1 MIKMIAAACRE
12 PGIMHGEY
20 VGGMTRR
27 DFIAQLGGV
36 AIAWPLVACAQKPA
50 MPVIG
55 FLQIASSPAN
65 AIATGVLPGFQAGL
79 AETGYIESKSVAIEY
94 RWAGFHYDRLP
105 ALAADL
111 VSRHVAVLVAGGG
124 TALEAKAATST
135 IPIVFVEQ
143 SDPVSMGL
151 VATLGRP
158 GGNATGITTFAVE
171 LDAKRLEL
179 LHELVPK
186 ASLIALLVNPD
197 RATAEAQTKKAQEAA
212 RSFGLQLQVLSVRT
226 EQEIDAAFAKLVQ
239 LRAGALLVSS
249 DLFLDSR
256 HDQIIGLA
264 ARHAVPTIFELRHF
278 VAAGGLMSYGPS
290 LVDAFRQTGIYT
302 GKILHGAK
310 PADLPVLQPTKF
322 DLAINL
328 KTAKALGLT
337 IPQPLLRL
345 ADEVIR

>member
-1 MIKMIAAACRE
+1 MMDRRTFIGSIAVGLLAAPLAAR
-12 PGIMHGEY
+12 
-20 VGGMTRR
+20 
-27 DFIAQLGGV
+27 AQ
-36 AIAWPLVACAQKPA
+36 QPA

-55 FLQIASSPAN
+55 FLLIASPASV
-65 AIATGVLPGFQAGL
+65 AAASILTGTLPGFQAGL
-79 AETGYIESKSVAIEY
+79 VETGYIEGKSVAIEY
-94 RWAGFHYDRLP
+94 RWAEFHYDRLP

-111 VSRHVAVLVAGGG
+111 VGRHVAVLVAGGG
-124 TALEAKAATST
+124 TALVAKAATST

-143 SDPVSMGL
+143 SDPVSIGL
-151 VATLGRP
+151 VANLGRP
-158 GGNATGITTFAVE
+158 GGNATGVTTFAID

-197 RATAEAQTKKAQEAA
+197 RATAEPQARAAQEAA
-212 RSFGLQLQVLSVRT
+212 RSFGLHLQVLSART
-226 EQEIDAAFAKLVQ
+226 EQQIDAAFTQLVQ
-239 LRAGALLVSS
+239 VRAGALLVSS

-256 HDQIIGLA
+256 HEQIIGLA
-264 ARHAVPTIFELRHF
+264 ARHAVPTIFELRHW

-290 LVDAFRQTGIYT
+290 LFEAARQMGNYT

-310 PADLPVLQPTKF
+310 PTDLPVLQPTKF

-328 KTAKALGLT
+328 KSAKGLGLT
-337 IPQPLLRL
+337 IPQSLLRR

>member
-1 MIKMIAAACRE
+1 
-12 PGIMHGEY
+12 
-20 VGGMTRR
+20 MTRR
-27 DFIAQLGGV
+27 DFIALLGGV
-36 AIAWPLVACAQKPA
+36 AIACPFAARAQKPA

-55 FLQIASSPAN
+55 FVLITSPFVEGAPIWPVTLG
-65 AIATGVLPGFQAGL
+65 AFQKGL
-79 AETGYIESKSVAIEY
+79 EETGYIEGKSVAIEY
-94 RWAGFHYDRLP
+94 RWAEFHYDRLS
-105 ALAADL
+105 ALFADL
-111 VSRHVAVLVAGGG
+111 VTRHVAVLVAGGG

-143 SDPVSMGL
+143 SDPVSIGL
-151 VATLGRP
+151 VASLGRP
-158 GGNATGITTFAVE
+158 GGNVTGVTTFAVD

-197 RATAEAQTKKAQEAA
+197 RATAEAQARKAQEAA
-212 RSFGLQLQVLSVRT
+212 RSFGLQLQVLSARN
-226 EQEIDAAFAKLVQ
+226 EQEIDEAFAQLVQ
-239 LRAGALLVSS
+239 LRAGGLLLSS

-256 HDQIIGLA
+256 REQIIGLA
-264 ARHAVPTIFELRHF
+264 ARHAVPAIYELRHF

-290 LVDAFRQTGIYT
+290 LLETFRQMGIYT

-328 KTAKALGLT
+328 KTAKGLGLT
-337 IPQPLLRL
+337 IPQSLLRR
-345 ADEVIR
+345 AGEVIR

>member
-1 MIKMIAAACRE
+1 MDRRTFIGSVAGGLLAA
-12 PGIMHGEY
+12 PI
-20 VGGMTRR
+20 
-27 DFIAQLGGV
+27 V
-36 AIAWPLVACAQKPA
+36 ARAQKPA

-55 FLQIASSPAN
+55 FLFMIAPDRDSLL
-65 AIATGVLPGFQAGL
+65 VLPGFQAGL
-79 AETGYIESKSVAIEY
+79 AETGYIEGKNVAIEY
-94 RWAGFHYDRLP
+94 RWAEFHYDRLP

-124 TALEAKAATST
+124 TALVAKTATST
-135 IPIVFVEQ
+135 IPIVFVDQ
-143 SDPVSMGL
+143 SDPVGIGL
-151 VATLGRP
+151 VASLGRP
-158 GGNATGITTFAVE
+158 GGNATGATTFAVD

-197 RATAEAQTKKAQEAA
+197 RATAEPQAREAQQAA
-212 RSFGLQLQVLSVRT
+212 RSLGLQLRVLSART
-226 EQEIDAAFAKLVQ
+226 EQEIDAAFATFVQ
-239 LRAGALLVSS
+239 LRPGALLVSS

-256 HDQIIGLA
+256 REQIIGLA
-264 ARHAVPTIFELRHF
+264 ARHAVPTIFELRHL

-290 LVDAFRQTGIYT
+290 LSEAFRQMGIYT

-322 DLAINL
+322 ELVINL

-337 IPQPLLRL
+337 VPQSLLLR
-345 ADEVIR
+345 ADEVIQ

>member
-1 MIKMIAAACRE
+1 MDRRTFISNVAGGLLAAPIAAR
-12 PGIMHGEY
+12 
-20 VGGMTRR
+20 
-27 DFIAQLGGV
+27 
-36 AIAWPLVACAQKPA
+36 AQKPA

-55 FLQIASSPAN
+55 FLLLGIASPQQILAG
-65 AIATGVLPGFQAGL
+65 TLPGFQAGL
-79 AETGYIESKSVAIEY
+79 AETGYIEGKTVAIEY
-94 RWAGFHYDRLP
+94 RWAEFHYDRLP

-143 SDPVSMGL
+143 SDPVSIGL
-151 VATLGRP
+151 VASLGRP
-158 GGNATGITTFAVE
+158 GGNVTGVTTFAVD

-197 RATAEAQTKKAQEAA
+197 RATAEPQARKAQEAA
-212 RSFGLQLQVLSVRT
+212 HSFGLQLQVLSART

-249 DLFLDSR
+249 DLFLDTR
-256 HDQIIGLA
+256 HEQIIGLA
-264 ARHAVPTIFELRHF
+264 ARLGVPTIFELRHW

-290 LVDAFRQTGIYT
+290 LFETFRQMGIYT

-322 DLAINL
+322 ELVIDI

-337 IPQPLLRL
+337 IPQSVLLR
-345 ADEVIR
+345 ADEVIQ